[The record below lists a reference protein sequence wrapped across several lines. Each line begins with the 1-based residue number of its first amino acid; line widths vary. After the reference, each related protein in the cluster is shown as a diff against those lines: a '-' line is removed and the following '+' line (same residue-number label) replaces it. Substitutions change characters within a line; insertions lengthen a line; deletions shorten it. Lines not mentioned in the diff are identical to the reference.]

1 MDDGMSGRMAFAP
14 GGLIL
19 LSVATASA
27 AQALGDP
34 TVPPYAYGV
43 AVSASGGAA
52 SGPAL
57 QSILLSPVRRL
68 AVIDGRMVR
77 IGDRVGGALVVAIEI
92 DSVKLRR
99 GDGISVMKL
108 LPDVG
113 KDRTRTLPIFSAE
126 PEASQEEDSQ

>member
-1 MDDGMSGRMAFAP
+1 MSGPMALAL

-19 LSVATASA
+19 LCVATASA
-27 AQALGDP
+27 AQTLGDP
-34 TVPPYAYGV
+34 TVPPYVYGA
-43 AVSASGGAA
+43 AVPAPRAGA

-68 AVIDGRMVR
+68 AVINGRMVR
-77 IGDRVGGALVVAIEI
+77 IGDRVGGAVVVAIEI

-108 LPDVG
+108 LPDLG
-113 KDRTRTLPIFSAE
+113 NDRPKPAPIVSGE
-126 PEASQEEDSQ
+126 PESFQEDDSQ